1 MNEDRTLAASP
12 AMRAQSAQAR
22 YLISEQSRNAKTGPI
37 MVVTS
42 DASTCPDAC
51 PLKASNACYA
61 KHGPLG
67 GLWRN
72 LSAADGDAT
81 TIPNGRERVPLK
93 GFSDLLDAIARQGG
107 KLWRMNQAG
116 DLPGDG
122 DTIDGVALASI
133 TLANHDA
140 KAQGFTYTHKP
151 VTGDSR
157 DARNN
162 RHLIQRANEGGF
174 TVNLS
179 ADNLA
184 DADAKA
190 ALGIGPV
197 AVVLPSDSQG
207 ATTPEGRKVVVC
219 PAISGKAAN
228 CAACG
233 LCQKQQRKVIVG
245 FPAHGA
251 AKNKASRI
259 AS

>member
-1 MNEDRTLAASP
+1 MS
-12 AMRAQSAQAR
+12 AR

-42 DASTCPDAC
+42 EASTCPTQC
-51 PLKASNACYA
+51 PFKASGCYA
-61 KHGPLG
+61 AHGPLG
-67 GLWRN
+67 MLWRN
-72 LSAADGDAT
+72 LSKATGD
-81 TIPNGRERVPLK
+81 TIANGRSHVALK

-122 DTIDGVALASI
+122 DAIDGVALASI

-162 RHLIQRANEGGF
+162 RHLIARANEGGF

-228 CAACG
+228 CKACG

-251 AKNKASRI
+251 AKNKASAI
-259 AS
+259 ALS

>member
-1 MNEDRTLAASP
+1 MNEDRTLA
-12 AMRAQSAQAR
+12 SAQAR

-42 DASTCPDAC
+42 EASTCSPGC
-51 PLKASNACYA
+51 PFKASGCYA
-61 KHGPLG
+61 AYGPLG
-67 GLWRN
+67 MLWGS
-72 LSAADGDAT
+72 LSRADANAT
-81 TIPNGRERVPLK
+81 TIRNGRSDVALK
-93 GFSDLLDAIARQGG
+93 GFSDLLAAIARQGG

-116 DLPGDG
+116 DLPGAG
-122 DTIDGVALASI
+122 DTIDRLALWDIAA
-133 TLANHDA
+133 ANRDA
-140 KAQGFTYTHKP
+140 GARGFTYTHKP
-151 VTGDSR
+151 VLGHSP
-157 DARNN
+157 DAIRNRIAIN
-162 RHLIQRANEGGF
+162 DANDMGF

-228 CAACG
+228 CKACG
-233 LCQKQQRKVIVG
+233 LCQKAQRKVIVG